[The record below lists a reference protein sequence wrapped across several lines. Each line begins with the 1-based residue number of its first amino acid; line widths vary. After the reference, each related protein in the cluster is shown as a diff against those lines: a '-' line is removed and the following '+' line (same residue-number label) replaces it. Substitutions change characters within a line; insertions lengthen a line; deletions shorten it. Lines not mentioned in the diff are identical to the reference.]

1 MWSHK
6 QRVTLTSDN
15 INRWLQIKRISIC
28 IIQKSSYIVDTLQSQ
43 LTSRSLSSSLRTAE
57 TIGTI
62 MAVVAVLEIHIDRNI
77 VGIIK
82 PSINLRSCDVK

>member
-1 MWSHK
+1 MK
-6 QRVTLTSDN
+6 IEKNAKVILRKYL
-15 INRWLQIKRISIC
+15 
-28 IIQKSSYIVDTLQSQ
+28 VDELLSES
-43 LTSRSLSSSLRTAE
+43 TSRSLSSSLSTAS

-82 PSINLRSCDVK
+82 PSINLEICNIKYFEPVKWKAQMNML